1 MRTALGISG
10 LFLLGGLAAC
20 GGGSGNGA
28 RGPAP
33 TTTMTSTVT
42 PTASAPAPA
51 GTATPTT
58 TAMPASATPTG
69 APIGTV
75 VTGASSALVPPDAP
89 TTKPVPAEQGQGCY
103 GLQDAGFNY
112 QDCTRFASPLGTAI
126 AFAEVSGTMERDLV
140 YTVTGSTARLALRAT
155 RTLPPSNNGGNESRN
170 YSPDT
175 TRVQASDLADDNTPK
190 AVFYTPVDSSQTPTA
205 YQSLDVVEADGKVV
219 LHRNLHGGVARK
231 AFGGGLETWTP
242 VGGTRAEHAVFQY
255 RGGAWRLTASG
266 VVNSDTIP
274 EGTGEF

>member
-1 MRTALGISG
+1 MRTALGVSG

-42 PTASAPAPA
+42 PTASAPA
-51 GTATPTT
+51 GIATPTT
-58 TAMPASATPTG
+58 TATPASTAPTG

-75 VTGASSALVPPDAP
+75 VTGASSALVPPAAP
-89 TTKPVPAEQGQGCY
+89 TSKTPTSEQGAACY
-103 GLQDAGFNY
+103 GLLDAGFGDQN
-112 QDCTRFASPLGTAI
+112 CLRFSSKAGTAV
-126 AFAEVSGTMERDLV
+126 ALVEVAGTMERDLV

-155 RTLPPSNNGGNESRN
+155 RTLPPSANGENASRN
-170 YSPDT
+170 YSPDS
-175 TRVQASDLADDNTPK
+175 TRLQASDLANDNTPK
-190 AVFYTPVDSSQTPTA
+190 AVFYTPVDSSQSPTA

-242 VGGTRAEHAVFQY
+242 DGATRAEHAVFQY